1 MTNKYGLIGFP
12 LSHSFSKK
20 YFTEKF
26 IVEGIK
32 DTEYENYPI
41 ECIEDVKQIIRV
53 PGMRGFNITIPYKEQ
68 VIPYLDELDAMAAE
82 VGAVNTVRIVKD
94 GETLRTK
101 GYNTDVY
108 GFSESIKPFLQ
119 PHHRNA
125 LILGTGGAS
134 KAVAY
139 ALNQLGISYKFV
151 SRSKQVANTINYN
164 DLTPAFL
171 QTQQIIINTTPTGTY
186 PNIDEAPPFP
196 YANLDSG
203 HLLYDL
209 VYNPAE
215 TLFLKNGKTMG
226 AIIAN
231 GYDMLRLQAEKAWAI
246 WNE

>member
-20 YFTEKF
+20 YFAEKF
-26 IVEGIK
+26 IAEGIR

-41 ECIEDVKQIIRV
+41 EHIEDIKEIIRIS
-53 PGMRGFNITIPYKEQ
+53 GIKGFNITIPYKEQ
-68 VIPYLDELDAMAAE
+68 AIPYLDKLDAMASS
-82 VGAVNTVRIVKD
+82 VGAVNTVKITRD
-94 GETLRTK
+94 GERLHTI

-108 GFSESIKPFLQ
+108 GFSESIRSFLR
-119 PHHRNA
+119 PHHKNA

-139 ALNQLGISYKFV
+139 ALGQFGISFVFV
-151 SRSKQVANTINYN
+151 SRGKQQANTIGYKDITTETLRAN
-164 DLTPAFL
+164 
-171 QTQQIIINTTPTGTY
+171 QVIINTTPTGTY
-186 PNIDEAPPFP
+186 PRIDEAPDLP
-196 YANLDSG
+196 YENLTEA

-209 VYNPAE
+209 VYNPSE
-215 TLFLKNGKTMG
+215 TLFLRKGKEMG
-226 AIIAN
+226 ASIAN